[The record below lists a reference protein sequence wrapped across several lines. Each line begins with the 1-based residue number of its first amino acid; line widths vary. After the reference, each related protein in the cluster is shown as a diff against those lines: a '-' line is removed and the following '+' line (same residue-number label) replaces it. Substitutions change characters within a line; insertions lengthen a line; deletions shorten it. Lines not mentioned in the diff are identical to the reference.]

1 MTSPDPESGAKTE
14 ESVVQ
19 SIDAQ
24 TRRLAQNA
32 GLDTDLESQVPP
44 VYGRF
49 TQLIIVV
56 LLIAAI
62 VALLFILF

>member
-24 TRRLAQNA
+24 TRRLAQNE

-49 TQLIIVV
+49 TQQIIVV
-56 LLIAAI
+56 LLVAAV

>member
-19 SIDAQ
+19 SIDAH

-49 TQLIIVV
+49 TQQIIVV